1 MASFLFLGAKL
12 ELVLYSHWPQ
22 TDLFDPIVQ
31 LMFATLIHN
40 SHGCANGLKMKAQS
54 ISTGFMFDCL
64 SLAPCLSYL
73 LHFVEKKSV
82 HF

>member
-31 LMFATLIHN
+31 LMFAILSHN
-40 SHGCANGLKMKAQS
+40 SHGCANGLKMKAHF

-64 SLAPCLSYL
+64 SLAPLFEL
-73 LHFVEKKSV
+73 FIA
-82 HF
+82 FR